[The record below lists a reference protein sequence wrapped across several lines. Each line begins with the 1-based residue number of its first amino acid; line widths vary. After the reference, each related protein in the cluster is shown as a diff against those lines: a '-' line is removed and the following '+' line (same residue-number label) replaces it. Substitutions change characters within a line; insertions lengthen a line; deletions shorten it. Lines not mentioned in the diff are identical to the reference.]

1 LYIIPHIQE
10 IGKRSA
16 KNFRKNDFKIMKK
29 PQAEKKPAAF
39 FKRDELTDGK
49 SICHGKCQSL
59 FYI

>member
-1 LYIIPHIQE
+1 
-10 IGKRSA
+10 
-16 KNFRKNDFKIMKK
+16 MKK